1 MRAQSLRTAV
11 RRLVSVLLMVF
22 VVAMFAT
29 AAMAQANCQ
38 IKDDAEYTKQ
48 IRANTTAPTF
58 TTELV
63 DHLPWSSCVPAPDTF
78 LHHIIGAPDVLD
90 HVADINAYM
99 RLLESK
105 SPRVKVFS
113 IGKSEEGREM
123 LMVAV
128 SDEENIKNLDRYR
141 QITARLADPRGL
153 TDDEAHKLIA
163 EGKPMYWASG
173 SIHSPE
179 TGSPEMLMELAYRLA
194 VEDTPFIQKIR
205 KDSIVLLTPVTE
217 TDGRDRMVDIYL
229 HRKKHP
235 DEQPYPLTW
244 WGHYVSHD
252 NNRDGMQL
260 SLALSRNMMNA
271 FLQWHVTVFH
281 DLHES
286 VPYMYISTGTGP
298 YNPWMD
304 PITISEWQS
313 MAYYEIGELTKR
325 GVIGVWTHGF
335 YDGWA
340 PNYMFYLANGHNSI
354 GRFYETFGNGGADTR
369 ERTLPP
375 ASTSREW
382 YRPNPPL
389 PKVKWSARNNINMQ
403 QSGIL
408 FGMNNLATN
417 GQQFLWNFYMKSKR
431 SVEKA
436 RREGPA
442 AWVFPADDARPAEQ
456 ARLLNLLKAQG
467 IEVQKASGPITA
479 KVAVT
484 PWIGAS
490 APAGGGAGSR
500 ANPRGEGDNPASQ
513 NAGEG
518 ARATQAGAA
527 RADAGESPAS
537 TQAGQGGAPRE
548 TNMTFPAGSYVVR
561 MDQPYS
567 RMADMMLDTEFYNPR
582 DPRSY
587 DDTGW
592 TLGALRNV
600 KTLRVMDTSILNAP
614 MTKVDGEVKSA
625 ATVKGSGPALI
636 IAHTT
641 DNPLASLR
649 FRFPNVA
656 MEAAEA
662 PFEAEGQ
669 KFRAG
674 SVIIKSGG
682 QDVQSVARELG
693 LSAVAAAAAPNV
705 KTHPLSAPRIAIL
718 HNWQATQNDGWFRIP
733 LDNLKIPYSYIADT
747 YVRETPDLRSK
758 YDVIVVP
765 PMGFGGGSLV
775 GMIHGIPNRGKPMP
789 WKNSDEMPNLVRPGI
804 DETDDMTGGFGY
816 TGLANLE
823 KFVNSGGLL
832 VTVTTSNVLAVEA
845 GMTDMVTVYDSRTL
859 QAPGD
864 VVLANVEDQKSP
876 IAYGYDDKLY
886 VYFHEGPTL
895 RVGSPFGGGG
905 GGGGGR
911 GIDTGT
917 GGARASG
924 RGTAT
929 DPDVIQGREYM
940 APERE
945 PRRSPSEQELYIPE
959 ESREQARWALPPQD
973 KWPRVVLRYAPERDL
988 MLSGMM
994 VGGSEIAEKPAI
1006 VDVPHGKGH
1015 VVLFANNPMWRDE
1028 TGGTYFF
1035 LFNAIMNWDHLD
1047 AGRTAT
1053 KPQPAA
1059 TPTSDGAQQ

>member
-1 MRAQSLRTAV
+1 MRAQNSQPVLRRFVPFLLTVLAIAV
-11 RRLVSVLLMVF
+11 LAN
-22 VVAMFAT
+22 VAF
-29 AAMAQANCQ
+29 AQANCQ
-38 IKDDAEYTKQ
+38 LKDDAEYTKQ
-48 IRANTTAPTF
+48 IRDNTTAPTF

-63 DHLPWSSCVPAPDTF
+63 DHLPWSSCVPAPDAF
-78 LHHIIGAPDVLD
+78 LHHIVGAPDVLD

-128 SDEENIKNLDRYR
+128 SDEANIKNLERYR

-205 KDSIVLLTPVTE
+205 KDAIVLLTPVTE
-217 TDGRDRMVDIYL
+217 VDGRDREVDIYM

-244 WGHYVSHD
+244 WGHYISHD

-271 FLQWHVTVFH
+271 FLNWHVTVFH

-354 GRFYETFGNGGADTR
+354 GRFYETFGNGGADTK
-369 ERTLPP
+369 ERTLTLS
-375 ASTSREW
+375 STSREW

-403 QSGIL
+403 ESGIL

-417 GQQFLWNFYMKSKR
+417 GQQFLWNFYMKGKR

-467 IEVQKASGPITA
+467 IEVQKANGPITA
-479 KVAVT
+479 KVAIT

-490 APAGGGAGSR
+490 APAGQQTTEGTGAAQRSQRAGAG
-500 ANPRGEGDNPASQ
+500 AE
-513 NAGEG
+513 AG
-518 ARATQAGAA
+518 
-527 RADAGESPAS
+527 P
-537 TQAGQGGAPRE
+537 QGGAPRE

-592 TLGALRNV
+592 TMGALRNV
-600 KTLRVMDTSILNAP
+600 KTLRVMDTSILDAP
-614 MTKVDGEVKSA
+614 MAKVDGDVKVASK
-625 ATVKGSGPALI
+625 ATGPGGAVLVI
-636 IAHTT
+636 NHTA
-641 DNPLASLR
+641 DNVLATFR
-649 FRFPNVA
+649 FRFPNVK
-656 MEAAEA
+656 MDAAEA
-662 PFEAEGQ
+662 PFDLDG
-669 KFRAG
+669 KHFRAG
-674 SVIIKSGG
+674 SVIIRSTGAERTEIERAL
-682 QDVQSVARELG
+682 QELG
-693 LSAVAAAAAPNV
+693 ISVEGTGLPQVA
-705 KTHPLSAPRIAIL
+705 THPLEAPRVAIM
-718 HNWQATQNDGWFRIP
+718 HDWRATQNDGWYRIA
-733 LDNLKIPYSYIADT
+733 LDNLKVPYSYIADT
-747 YVRETPDLRSK
+747 SIRETPDLRSK
-758 YDVIVVP
+758 YDVIIVP
-765 PMGFGGGSLV
+765 PLGFGGGSLV
-775 GMIHGIPNRGKPMP
+775 GILRGIPMRGSPMP
-789 WKNSDEMPNLVRPGI
+789 WKNTDEMPNLVREGI
-804 DETDDMTGGFGY
+804 DSTDDMRGGLGY

-823 KFVNSGGLL
+823 KFVASGGLL
-832 VTVTTSNVLAVEA
+832 VTVTTSNALAIDG
-845 GMTDMVTVYDSRTL
+845 GMTDMVSVYDSRTL

-864 VVLANVEDQKSP
+864 VVLANVEDLKSP
-876 IAYGYDDKLY
+876 IAYGYEDKLY

-895 RVGSPFGGGG
+895 RVAAGGG

-911 GIDTGT
+911 GLDTGT
-917 GGARASG
+917 AGASRPSG
-924 RGTAT
+924 RGSAS
-929 DPDVIQGREYM
+929 DPDVIQGRQYM

-945 PRRSPSEQELYIPE
+945 PRRSPREQELYIDAE
-959 ESREQARWALPPQD
+959 AREQARWSLPAES
-973 KWPRVVLRYAPERDL
+973 KWPRVVVRYAPERDL

-994 VGGSEIAEKPAI
+994 VGANEVAEKPAI
-1006 VDVPHGKGH
+1006 VDVPHGNGH

-1028 TGGTYFF
+1028 TGGSYFF
-1035 LFNAIMNWDHLD
+1035 LLNAIMNWNHLD
-1047 AGRTAT
+1047 AGR
-1053 KPQPAA
+1053 PAPRM
-1059 TPTSDGAQQ
+1059 TPTQQVMPSDGDQQ